1 MLYLIS
7 KLQIH
12 IKFVIIILTSIV
24 AITSGTHDVYGQTQ
38 LRNASE
44 ISLPDFAISS
54 DYNSSFSEL
63 MSGQNF
69 TNFSEFDNLTDF
81 TMPNLFFQDVSG
93 TYTDSDIGYQIDL
106 PKDWKGK
113 ESKFMMNM
121 VFASPEEM
129 NLEDIDEPGTS
140 IILFGLDKE
149 YFEMLNNLTQISS
162 FEEGSNDELAIGGI
176 EKEDDDEDFL
186 QDRGSLNNNNP
197 TSDSI
202 MDSCN
207 DFQTE
212 PITINGM
219 NAEQIIADCIDEKGL
234 YTKVKIYAFATSEDS
249 LILTGLYSNSNN
261 EYNQYLPLFE
271 ESVKTIKITNP
282 GDIAKSET
290 YKKYKEMELQS
301 NNTLS

>member
-1 MLYLIS
+1 MIS
-7 KLQIH
+7 KLQIY

-24 AITSGTHDVYGQTQ
+24 AITSGTHYVYGQTQ
-38 LRNASE
+38 LSNSSE
-44 ISLPDFAISS
+44 ISLPNFEIPS
-54 DYNSSFSEL
+54 DYNSSFNEL
-63 MSGQNF
+63 MSEQNF

-81 TMPNLFFQDVSG
+81 AMPNLFFQDVSG
-93 TYTDSDIGYQIDL
+93 TYIDSDIGYQIDL

-121 VFASPEEM
+121 VFASPKEM
-129 NLEDIDEPGTS
+129 NLEDFEQPGTS

-149 YFEMLNNLTQISS
+149 YFEMLTNLTQISN
-162 FEEGSNDELAIGGI
+162 FEEGSNDELAVGGI
-176 EKEDDDEDFL
+176 EEDDEQFF
-186 QDRGSLNNNNP
+186 QDSGSLTNNNP
-197 TSDSI
+197 TSESI
-202 MDSCN
+202 MDSCK

-212 PITINGM
+212 PITINGIS
-219 NAEQIIADCIDEKGL
+219 AEQIIADCIDENGL
-234 YTKVKIYAFATSEDS
+234 YTKVKIYAFATTEDS

-282 GDIAKSET
+282 GDIAKSES
-290 YKKYKEMELQS
+290 YKKYKEIELQS

>member
-1 MLYLIS
+1 MLKLIS

-24 AITSGTHDVYGQTQ
+24 AIISGTHYVYGQAQ
-38 LRNASE
+38 SNNASE
-44 ISLPDFAISS
+44 ISSPNFEIPS
-54 DYNSSFSEL
+54 DYDSSFSEF

-81 TMPNLFFQDVSG
+81 AMPNLFFQDVNG
-93 TYTDSDIGYQIDL
+93 TYMDSDIGYQIHL

-121 VFASPEEM
+121 VFASPEEI
-129 NLEDIDEPGTS
+129 NLEDIEEPGTF

-149 YFEMLNNLTQISS
+149 YFDMLTDLTQLPS
-162 FEEGSNDELAIGGI
+162 FEEGSNDELGAGI
-176 EKEDDDEDFL
+176 EDDKHFL
-186 QDRGSLNNNNP
+186 QDNDSLTNNP

-212 PITINGM
+212 PITINSI
-219 NAEQIIADCIDEKGL
+219 NAEQIIADCLDENGI
-234 YTKVKIYAFATSEDS
+234 YTKAKIYAFATSDDS
-249 LILTGLYSNSNN
+249 IILTGLYSNSNK

-282 GDIAKSET
+282 GDIAKSES

-301 NNTLS
+301 NKTLS